1 MLSNNDRTKLV
12 EVRKNRFRESDR
24 SAAFSLIHH
33 SIENIVIGTL
43 IKAFFQKY
51 FLSVKVVACTE

>member
-1 MLSNNDRTKLV
+1 MIEQSLWKSGRIDFENPIDPP
-12 EVRKNRFRESDR
+12 
-24 SAAFSLIHH
+24 FSLIHH